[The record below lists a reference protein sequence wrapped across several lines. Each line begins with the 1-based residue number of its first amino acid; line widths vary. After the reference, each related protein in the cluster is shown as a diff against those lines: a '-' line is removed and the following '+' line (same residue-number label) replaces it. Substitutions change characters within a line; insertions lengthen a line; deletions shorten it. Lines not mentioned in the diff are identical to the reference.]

1 MSANPRVVAADTVF
15 RWDGALQRLARGTVL
30 DVAPGSALLAAI
42 GPGNLVPLAAKAA
55 PEPAPVTPAAEE
67 EAPEP
72 EAVTKRARKGN
83 GGAEAAPDGAEAAAE
98 DAGGG
103 EGM

>member
-42 GPGNLVPLAAKAA
+42 GPGNLVPLAATAA
-55 PEPAPVTPAAEE
+55 PEPAPATPASAEE
-67 EAPEP
+67 TAAPEP
-72 EAVTKRARKGN
+72 EQRPRRKGN
-83 GGAEAAPDGAEAAAE
+83 GAETAPDTAAPA

-103 EGM
+103 EQM